1 MGLFVLMLDSTV
13 VALALPQIRVDLET
27 SRATLQWILNGY
39 LLAIAAF
46 VVTAGRLGDMFGRRR
61 VFACGLATFAAGSVL
76 AGAAWNG
83 DALIA
88 GRFVQGLGAAATLP
102 LSLALVTDAFPPER
116 RAQAIGIWT
125 GVSSLALAI
134 GPLAGGA
141 LVDADWRL
149 IFWLNVPVCLA
160 GLAIIL
166 TKARESRD
174 ESAAHRLDVPGLVV
188 LTVALVALVLP
199 LVESQQWGF
208 DSPATI
214 GLLVLGVSLLGVFY
228 AVERRSP
235 QPIVDFDLFR
245 NGPYFGATAAAF
257 ALVGAYWELMLLQP
271 QYLQDVLGHTA
282 VASGLLILPITAP
295 MIAISPIAG
304 PLIARFGARP
314 LMSAGMLCGAVGL
327 VLLTRVDAT
336 SGYATIL
343 PGYLLFGIALGLVY
357 APMSSAAMSA
367 MPQEKAGIASGVLA
381 MNRVLAGA
389 LTVAIGGAI
398 FQGVE
403 ASTGGTDAAA
413 FTNGLASA
421 MWFAAGL
428 VAAGAVLTWA
438 FVRSAPAPS
447 GSPEAPLDAAEHHHH
462 RRFHL

>member
-13 VALALPQIRVDLET
+13 VALALPSIRVDLET

-39 LLAIAAF
+39 LLAIAVL
-46 VVTAGRLGDMFGRRR
+46 VVSAGRLGDMFGRRR
-61 VFACGLATFAAGSVL
+61 VFAAGLATFAAGSAI

-88 GRFVQGLGAAATLP
+88 GRIVQGAGAAATLP
-102 LSLALVTDAFPPER
+102 LSLALVTAAFPPER

-149 IFWLNVPVCLA
+149 IFWINLPVCLV
-160 GLAIIL
+160 GLAIVL
-166 TKARESRD
+166 RTVEESRD
-174 ESAAHRLDVPGLVV
+174 ETSGHRLDLPGLAV
-188 LTVALVALVLP
+188 LSFTLTALVLP
-199 LVESQQWGF
+199 LVEAQQWGF
-208 DSPATI
+208 GSPATI
-214 GLLVLGVSLLGVFY
+214 GVLVLGVVGVFAFY
-228 AVERRSP
+228 TVERRSP

-257 ALVGAYWELMLLQP
+257 ALVGGYWELMLLQP
-271 QYLQDVLGHTA
+271 QYLQDVLGHSA

-295 MIAISPIAG
+295 MIAISPVAG
-304 PLIARFGARP
+304 PLIARFGARL
-314 LMSAGMLCGAVGL
+314 LMSVGMLCGVAGL
-327 VLLTRVDAT
+327 VLLTRVDST
-336 SGYATIL
+336 SGYATVL
-343 PGYLLFGIALGLVY
+343 PGYLLFGVALGLVY
-357 APMSSAAMSA
+357 APMSSAAMAA

-389 LTVAIGGAI
+389 LSVAIGGAI

-403 ASTGGTDAAA
+403 ANTSGHESVA
-413 FTNGLASA
+413 FTHGLSSA
-421 MWFAAGL
+421 TWFAAGL
-428 VAAGAVLTWA
+428 VAAGTVLTWA

-447 GSPEAPLDAAEHHHH
+447 ESPEAPLSEAEHHHH